1 MRSRSTSNLLTI
13 DPHPQRWGVRY
24 MISNYIE
31 DHQQELTSSCDD
43 LSLLAIHH
51 WPNIIQHWH
60 VLNLDMDLNMFIDII
75 LALPSAQQAYVHRI
89 TPDELRETC
98 NKPSL
103 WISLQLLSIHGLQ
116 HQACL
121 C

>member
-1 MRSRSTSNLLTI
+1 
-13 DPHPQRWGVRY
+13 

-98 NKPSL
+98 NNL
-103 WISLQLLSIHGLQ
+103 VYGFLCNLLVFTDFSIMPVNVDVCTNKFINQGTLTSSEPK
-116 HQACL
+116 
-121 C
+121 